1 MPSIRHIKYG
11 PVTMEAHY
19 YDELLSNAA
28 DPFHVGR
35 LPRDIEAHAL
45 WSYFILASI
54 NLKNAKENL
63 VYENERSR
71 FFDVPKARALM
82 ESIALQYGT
91 VPSRMVRYWEAVDQ
105 QRRALGFNEN
115 ADLPA
120 AMRFRFN

>member
-1 MPSIRHIKYG
+1 MPSTRAVRMG
-11 PVTMEAHY
+11 PITFHAVY
-19 YDELLSNAA
+19 YDELLSNPM

-35 LPRDIEAHAL
+35 LPADLEAHAL
-45 WSYFILASI
+45 WHYYVLASV

-63 VYENERSR
+63 VYEDERSR
-71 FFDVPKARALM
+71 FFDVPRARKLL
-82 ESIALQYGT
+82 ESISFQYGT
-91 VPSRMVRYWEAVDQ
+91 TPAKMVRYWEAVDQ